1 MTEEDDMKLEY
12 EEDSG
17 YETSPEKAEK
27 EEFRNFIEEPG
38 DDDGENRHPTEH
50 NSMLYTALIIVK
62 GMIGAGIL
70 NLPLIIKTF
79 GIIGGSVLT
88 LFLSIITIAVAY
100 YLGRCKDIT
109 QRYSYA
115 IYSKLMFGVAGTII
129 MKISLIIMLS
139 TATVVQL
146 IVFGDI
152 LKGLSLLFLNIHTKI
167 LIVAIALILLPF
179 MFQKDISGITKYA
192 HFGIIGL
199 GVYYFSHVILFIHKW
214 NQNKIIF
221 EKSMLYPKG
230 SYKDIILFVGGFY
243 NAYAFHMSYFSI
255 YLPLKPRNNKTMMKS
270 VSIGTLITSLV
281 YLSYGILFYLM
292 YGSQVSDSALKYLQN
307 DLFEA
312 HKNKEYF
319 IVMIF
324 VICFL
329 SFLVNASISSMIV
342 FYLFKSHFIGLIRF
356 LIKRNREK
364 EKFEE
369 EKKPVQMVEIDENK
383 EEKENKTEIIENRKF
398 SDDVHSIKDNEEL
411 LSERKEFWI
420 VFGCYCYVLC
430 MAIGFNKIIILDSF
444 NGSTVT
450 NYINII
456 APCMFYLYFE
466 KKKKNYG
473 EKALASF
480 NAAFGT
486 CLIVCYFVLLFF

>member
-38 DDDGENRHPTEH
+38 DDDGENRHPTER

-152 LKGLSLLFLNIHTKI
+152 LKGLSLLFLNINCSNC
-167 LIVAIALILLPF
+167 PYF
-179 MFQKDISGITKYA
+179 ISFYVSKR
-192 HFGIIGL
+192 
-199 GVYYFSHVILFIHKW
+199 YF
-214 NQNKIIF
+214 
-221 EKSMLYPKG
+221 
-230 SYKDIILFVGGFY
+230 
-243 NAYAFHMSYFSI
+243 
-255 YLPLKPRNNKTMMKS
+255 RNNK
-270 VSIGTLITSLV
+270 VCPFWYNWIGSIL
-281 YLSYGILFYLM
+281 YFPC
-292 YGSQVSDSALKYLQN
+292 
-307 DLFEA
+307 
-312 HKNKEYF
+312 YF
-319 IVMIF
+319 I
-324 VICFL
+324 
-329 SFLVNASISSMIV
+329 
-342 FYLFKSHFIGLIRF
+342 Y
-356 LIKRNREK
+356 
-364 EKFEE
+364 
-369 EKKPVQMVEIDENK
+369 
-383 EEKENKTEIIENRKF
+383 T
-398 SDDVHSIKDNEEL
+398 
-411 LSERKEFWI
+411 
-420 VFGCYCYVLC
+420 
-430 MAIGFNKIIILDSF
+430 
-444 NGSTVT
+444 
-450 NYINII
+450 
-456 APCMFYLYFE
+456 
-466 KKKKNYG
+466 
-473 EKALASF
+473 
-480 NAAFGT
+480 
-486 CLIVCYFVLLFF
+486 